1 MARLNPHTLQMQIT
15 RMFEQGQAIFATTKV
30 QDWLKERGEDPSV
43 YTIIFHEEPAP
54 PESGLVKVI
63 TIELGRND
71 GEAVDEWL
79 QSEVNRHA

>member
-43 YTIIFHEEPAP
+43 YTITFHEEPAP
-54 PESGLVKVI
+54 AASGLVKMI
-63 TIELGRND
+63 TIELGRSD
-71 GEAVDEWL
+71 GQVVDEWL
-79 QSEVNRHA
+79 QAEVNRHA